1 MKYTELQYTEESTK
15 KGDHAADAGFSEH
28 LMKPVGFDILLAI
41 VTMVT

>member
-1 MKYTELQYTEESTK
+1 MKYTELRYTKESTK

-41 VTMVT
+41 VNMVT